1 MKTQTDDDFFLIN
14 GQGFIKKLSYKSYDT
29 HFSIQISYPT
39 KPMQKFLWISIK
51 TSGVSLIEQMSQQIQ
66 SSNDMQC
73 LEC

>member
-39 KPMQKFLWISIK
+39 KPMQKFL
-51 TSGVSLIEQMSQQIQ
+51 
-66 SSNDMQC
+66 
-73 LEC
+73 